1 MFKRKHKSAL
11 LYVANLEIAKEIVNI
26 FLKLYYSFFH
36 NPLRTSIEQIF
47 PEIFLAGRKGNI
59 RLKQD
64 WANHF

>member
-36 NPLRTSIEQIF
+36 NPLGTSIEQIF
-47 PEIFLAGRKGNI
+47 PEIF
-59 RLKQD
+59 
-64 WANHF
+64 